1 MQYLSFCK
9 TESFRKLRTR
19 AILEMQF
26 FFFTFNSRH
35 RKAFLFGK
43 SNVEGKPQY
52 KKEMFLVNFPSLHL
66 IWDKNLNTYL
76 TRLHWI
82 LFLTNSP
89 PQIKGYSKSI
99 DHVHGCINDTVY
111 HQSSF
116 WLSGERADINKRGRE
131 PFWPPRP
138 SCEFFKNHLVT
149 GPRGGGLWWF

>member
-66 IWDKNLNTYL
+66 IWDKNLNIYL

-89 PQIKGYSKSI
+89 PQIKCYSKGRLQKKMGKCGNSSKI
-99 DHVHGCINDTVY
+99 GDPLPVWEFFPDFTVY
-111 HQSSF
+111 F
-116 WLSGERADINKRGRE
+116 WEVSH
-131 PFWPPRP
+131 
-138 SCEFFKNHLVT
+138 FKNSKNMEV
-149 GPRGGGLWWF
+149 GFG